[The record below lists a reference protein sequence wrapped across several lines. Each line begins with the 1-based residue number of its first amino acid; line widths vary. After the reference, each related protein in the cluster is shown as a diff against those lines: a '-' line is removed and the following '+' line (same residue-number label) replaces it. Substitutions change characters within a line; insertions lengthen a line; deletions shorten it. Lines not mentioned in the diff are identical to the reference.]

1 MDLNYGVPQG
11 SVLGPSLF
19 SIHFDGVS
27 SSIKLSNCTL
37 YADDTELHAS
47 DCTAAS
53 AAASVNCDL
62 VNIDK
67 WLSSNHMVPNP
78 DKSLVMKIGSIPALK
93 SSEAIDVCL
102 RNQRLKDIRR
112 NKDIQGNVV
121 DNEEIKLEIF
131 ADDLTSFLRDGASLN
146 ALLGTIECFT
156 LHVFWPK
163 KI

>member
-1 MDLNYGVPQG
+1 MDLNYGVPEG

-19 SIHFDGVS
+19 SIHWDGVS

-37 YADDTELHAS
+37 HADDTELHAS

-67 WLSSNHMVPNP
+67 WLSSNHRMVPNP

-93 SSEAIDVCL
+93 SSEVIDV
-102 RNQRLKDIRR
+102 RLPVISD
-112 NKDIQGNVV
+112 
-121 DNEEIKLEIF
+121 
-131 ADDLTSFLRDGASLN
+131 
-146 ALLGTIECFT
+146 
-156 LHVFWPK
+156 
-163 KI
+163 